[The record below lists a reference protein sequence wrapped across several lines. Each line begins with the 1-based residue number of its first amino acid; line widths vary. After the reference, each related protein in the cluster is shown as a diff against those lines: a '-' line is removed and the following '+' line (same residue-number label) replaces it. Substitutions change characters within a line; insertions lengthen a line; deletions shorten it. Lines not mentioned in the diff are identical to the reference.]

1 MDNEPLIPLKMIIFK
16 QLKKFM
22 VNTAKKPEGGKKG
35 QRRKTQQ
42 NKEKLKV
49 KTTKKDTNFS
59 SLTHL

>member
-1 MDNEPLIPLKMIIFK
+1 
-16 QLKKFM
+16 M